1 MKAASSITALAAAAL
16 AAGTVAA
23 ANFTAVRNGAWTDAE
38 TWGGAGTPTLADDVS
53 LGGFTVTN
61 ALPVSLSAK
70 SLTLTGAAKLYL
82 WGTGTSNTAQSPMA
96 VEESGRGAAFTLTV
110 AEGVSLSGTS
120 QMSLGGAE
128 ADFRPQLA
136 VGGDLGLSGTASLA
150 VYAGFVEGLDAA
162 SEQNT
167 WGFPASTN
175 YYGDGALVSVG
186 GDLTLGSGTW
196 VHAFCHCVY
205 GSSPRFDVAGD
216 VSIAANAGFNARER
230 GWRAPN
236 GRGFFWTANWSDG
249 HGGSH
254 GGNGACQ
261 GSVKRTD
268 GLAYGYAYAPFLPG
282 SPARRRGTITQ
293 FDAANLLGGQRGGGV
308 IRIHARGAV
317 SLDGTLDAGCGL
329 FDSGSGTAAGGS
341 VWLTCAS
348 FTAGDAAAITVK
360 GGNAKGSGTYGTG
373 AGGRVAIMTNAP
385 DDGQIADLYAT
396 GSCDSLLVVTTAVN
410 DPAQYPQPTLIDVSG
425 GEPTNT
431 GSYTPNR
438 GEGGTAAILFNA
450 VGGTASLV
458 VSVAPSADAV
468 TLPVTSPAL
477 GRSIVSGTAT
487 ATADASA
494 LVPGTDAR
502 QRRNCTGFTYSN
514 DVETIMSGSGLSY
527 SVDASLAANHW
538 LEWKFDDL
546 EYLLRVVE
554 TLGEGEVTGN
564 DGWYDAGSTA
574 AVTAVPAVGFA
585 FKCWSG
591 EVPGG
596 YSTANPLSLEM
607 SRPRDIKAIFV
618 PSAAVSGPIEAVKD
632 GEWLDAATWGGQ
644 GVPAPSSEVSISGR
658 RVVHTIPVPI
668 EAKSLTLEGAA
679 RLSLWGTG
687 TANTAMSPVAMDESA
702 RGAAFALT
710 VAEGV
715 SLSGASQMALGG
727 AEADFR
733 PQLAVGGDLG
743 LSGTASLAVYAGF
756 VEGLDAAS
764 EQNTWGFPAS
774 TNYYGDGALVSVGG
788 DLTLGSG
795 TWVHAF
801 SHGTYGSSPRFD
813 VAGHVAIAANA
824 GFNARNRGWKVPNGR
839 GFLWTAKYSDGHGG
853 SYGGNGACQ
862 GAAARTDGLAYGY
875 ASAPFLPGS
884 PARGRGEYYTIEDCQ
899 GTQGAGAIRIHAGR
913 RISLAGS
920 LLADCADVRAGGNIG
935 SASGGGVFLT
945 CSAFSAEPGASIS
958 AHGGNISGNGTHG
971 SGGGGRV
978 AVVAGAPSAEQIA
991 ELYATGTC
999 RGLRDDEASAAAY
1012 GTIVDVAAGIQNNTY
1027 VANPLNYTGEPG
1039 TAVWATAGQKATF
1052 LMLQ

>member
-120 QMSLGGAE
+120 QMS
-128 ADFRPQLA
+128 
-136 VGGDLGLSGTASLA
+136 
-150 VYAGFVEGLDAA
+150 
-162 SEQNT
+162 
-167 WGFPASTN
+167 
-175 YYGDGALVSVG
+175 
-186 GDLTLGSGTW
+186 
-196 VHAFCHCVY
+196 
-205 GSSPRFDVAGD
+205 
-216 VSIAANAGFNARER
+216 
-230 GWRAPN
+230 
-236 GRGFFWTANWSDG
+236 
-249 HGGSH
+249 
-254 GGNGACQ
+254 
-261 GSVKRTD
+261 
-268 GLAYGYAYAPFLPG
+268 
-282 SPARRRGTITQ
+282 
-293 FDAANLLGGQRGGGV
+293 
-308 IRIHARGAV
+308 
-317 SLDGTLDAGCGL
+317 
-329 FDSGSGTAAGGS
+329 
-341 VWLTCAS
+341 
-348 FTAGDAAAITVK
+348 
-360 GGNAKGSGTYGTG
+360 
-373 AGGRVAIMTNAP
+373 
-385 DDGQIADLYAT
+385 
-396 GSCDSLLVVTTAVN
+396 
-410 DPAQYPQPTLIDVSG
+410 
-425 GEPTNT
+425 
-431 GSYTPNR
+431 
-438 GEGGTAAILFNA
+438 
-450 VGGTASLV
+450 
-458 VSVAPSADAV
+458 
-468 TLPVTSPAL
+468 
-477 GRSIVSGTAT
+477 
-487 ATADASA
+487 
-494 LVPGTDAR
+494 
-502 QRRNCTGFTYSN
+502 
-514 DVETIMSGSGLSY
+514 
-527 SVDASLAANHW
+527 
-538 LEWKFDDL
+538 
-546 EYLLRVVE
+546 
-554 TLGEGEVTGN
+554 
-564 DGWYDAGSTA
+564 
-574 AVTAVPAVGFA
+574 
-585 FKCWSG
+585 
-591 EVPGG
+591 
-596 YSTANPLSLEM
+596 
-607 SRPRDIKAIFV
+607 
-618 PSAAVSGPIEAVKD
+618 
-632 GEWLDAATWGGQ
+632 
-644 GVPAPSSEVSISGR
+644 
-658 RVVHTIPVPI
+658 
-668 EAKSLTLEGAA
+668 
-679 RLSLWGTG
+679 
-687 TANTAMSPVAMDESA
+687 
-702 RGAAFALT
+702 
-710 VAEGV
+710 
-715 SLSGASQMALGG
+715 LGG